1 MKVLNLVLAVLA
13 AAVVGFARACAVV
26 IRADASRLGAYVKR
40 VASPPGVAF
49 AIFDGQLYF
58 RSTTDSLTQ
67 TETSSALTINGTPAD
82 GLAIVLDVPKKSVGD
97 TMQLSLQH
105 STDNSTWTTLLNM
118 ETVASV
124 SSASTVPF
132 KIVRRFFTRNKYVRS
147 IITVAGTS
155 PDFGAVIAR
164 IGNDDQWNLLGV
176 GQNATANP

>member
-1 MKVLNLVLAVLA
+1 MKVMNLLLSLLA
-13 AAVVGFARACAVV
+13 AFLGFARVFVAVV
-26 IRADASRLGAYVKR
+26 FALVLDLGGYLRR
-40 VASPPGVAF
+40 VASPPGVGY
-49 AIFDGQLYF
+49 AIYDSQLYF

-67 TETSSALTINGTPAD
+67 TETSAALTINGTPAD
-82 GLAIVLDVPKKSVGD
+82 GLAIVIDVPKKSVGD

-105 STDNSTWTTLLNM
+105 STDNSTWTTLLNV

-124 SSASTVPF
+124 TAASTVPF

-147 IITVAGTS
+147 VITVAGTS

-164 IGNDDQWNLLGV
+164 IGDDSQWNLLSV